1 MASCAHE
8 DEIENTDPLNPSN
21 PGNDVTAPKITL
33 HRSSVDITGVE
44 KISISGSELHVG
56 DLLVASWMD
65 DVTKTC
71 KVKMMFNGSDISSG
85 EVASK
90 E

>member
-1 MASCAHE
+1 MASCVHE
-8 DEIENTDPLNPSN
+8 DEIENTDSPKS
-21 PGNDVTAPKITL
+21 GNDVTAPKITL
-33 HRSSVDITGVE
+33 HRPNVDITGVE
-44 KISISGSELHVG
+44 KIVISGSELHVG
-56 DLLVASWMD
+56 DLLVASWKD
-65 DVTKTC
+65 DVSKTC